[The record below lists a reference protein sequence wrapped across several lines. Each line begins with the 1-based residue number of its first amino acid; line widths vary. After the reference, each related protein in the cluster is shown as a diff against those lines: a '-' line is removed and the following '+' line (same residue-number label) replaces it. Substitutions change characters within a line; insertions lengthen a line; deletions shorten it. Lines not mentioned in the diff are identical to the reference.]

1 MSNGQI
7 IKKYIEDN
15 AVGAAKIQVEN
26 DLPLRFRNAAD
37 SADIDLFKVDSA
49 DLARLLQD
57 LLPSGNQELNIGS
70 GNVGLIKVNA
80 ANVGNDNSFPFTGD
94 TDVTGLIITNIPST
108 EGLVAGMNLMN
119 DSIDPN
125 LPSSIVS
132 VDGPNQI
139 TIADP
144 ATASQVGLNFYA
156 YGGFFIKTRDEAGSA
171 GDIRGSGV
179 SQFRSGNVSGA
190 GNTANSGQ
198 VNVSSGNASDGQ
210 SGNIRVRTGTS
221 TNGNSGSPQ
230 LISGNSTNGDSGDV
244 LLQTGTAGGVRGIV
258 NLNGRHVT
266 ANSTAVKDVADPT
279 DPQDAATK
287 AYVDAA
293 IGGTTP
299 FRETFV
305 LTAPDLVN
313 GYVDLTGLKDHN
325 SVYVAVRGA
334 APLLEGATYE
344 YTLSDV
350 GPNTRVTFVA
360 AFLAT
365 LIVGDVVQ
373 VQGTN

>member
-1 MSNGQI
+1 
-7 IKKYIEDN
+7 
-15 AVGAAKIQVEN
+15 
-26 DLPLRFRNAAD
+26 
-37 SADIDLFKVDSA
+37 
-49 DLARLLQD
+49 
-57 LLPSGNQELNIGS
+57 
-70 GNVGLIKVNA
+70 
-80 ANVGNDNSFPFTGD
+80 
-94 TDVTGLIITNIPST
+94 LIITNIPST

-119 DSIDPN
+119 DTIDPS
-125 LPSSIVS
+125 LPTQIVS

-156 YGGFFIKTRDEAGSA
+156 YGGFFVKTRDEAGSA

-179 SQFRSGNVSGA
+179 AQFRSGNVSGA
-190 GNTANSGQ
+190 GNTAFSGQ
-198 VNVSSGNASDGQ
+198 VNISSGNASAGN
-210 SGNIRVRTGTS
+210 SGNIRIRTGTS
-221 TNGNSGSPQ
+221 SGAESGEVQCISGNATVGNSGAVR
-230 LISGNSTNGDSGDV
+230 LTSGNATAADSGDIV
-244 LLQTGTAGGVRGIV
+244 LLSGTAGGNRGIID
-258 NLNGRHVT
+258 LNGRHVT
-266 ANSTAVKDVADPT
+266 VNATAIKDVADPT

-299 FRETFV
+299 FRSTFV
-305 LTAPDLVN
+305 LAAPDLAN
-313 GYVDLTGLKDHN
+313 GYVDLVGLKDHN
-325 SVYVAVRGA
+325 SIYVAVRGA